1 MSFLPGLFWAGDEVS
16 LRQGWLALGLP
27 LPGYACVS
35 VYYVF
40 VFASYCARVC
50 VSDVCMYKV
59 WVRVLR
65 VVFVSK
71 WIYTTMCI
79 CSNVW
84 VMYLFKDCVF
94 MRMLFSAYLPSFF
107 FTEYNRNRPCFGYN
121 KYHQQHNYYMSSIFF
136 LWFSF
141 FFYFLFLLSH
151 LSGYFQVACHLGTG
165 SAATSLSYIFFLS
178 FHFFLAIRSSLFFTK
193 LLLLSPLNKLTNSIS
208 RKLLQ

>member
-136 LWFSF
+136 SLIFFLFLFSF
-141 FFYFLFLLSH
+141 FIITSFGIFSSRVSPRDRKCSDFPVLYFFFIVSLFPCYQKLP
-151 LSGYFQVACHLGTG
+151 
-165 SAATSLSYIFFLS
+165 FFLPNYYCS
-178 FHFFLAIRSSLFFTK
+178 ALW
-193 LLLLSPLNKLTNSIS
+193 TN
-208 RKLLQ
+208 